1 MDLSTLRDKGVFKE
15 NATTTTIYIPI
26 LSVQNEKYS
35 GKILFDSDERKR
47 AEVYRKV
54 NRMLRGN

>member
-1 MDLSTLRDKGVFKE
+1 MDLSTLRGKAAFKE
-15 NATTTTIYIPI
+15 NTTTIYIPI

-35 GKILFDSDERKR
+35 GKILFDSVERKR

-54 NRMLRGN
+54 NRMLRDN